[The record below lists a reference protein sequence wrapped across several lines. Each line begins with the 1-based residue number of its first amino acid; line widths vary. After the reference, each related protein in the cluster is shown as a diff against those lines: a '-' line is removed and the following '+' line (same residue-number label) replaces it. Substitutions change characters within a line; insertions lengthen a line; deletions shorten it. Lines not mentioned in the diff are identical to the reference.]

1 MAIAILAVGLL
12 AVLGMLS
19 SGSVNVYAGGGQS
32 KATAYARQQVEQLR
46 NQPFNPGP
54 ANGPDSPDDASGVT
68 AH

>member
-12 AVLGMLS
+12 ALLGMLS

-46 NQPFNPGP
+46 SQPFNPGP
-54 ANGPDSPDDASGVT
+54 ANGADSPDDASEVT